1 MMLLLNKR
9 KKRKKIEDLIDI
21 VIEDKNPFSTFDNF
35 WWEDEMFSERDS
47 LPTVEASKT
56 FLNKINEMSNNI
68 LRHLRP

>member
-1 MMLLLNKR
+1 MLLLNKR

-21 VIEDKNPFSTFDNF
+21 VIENKNPFSTFDNF

-56 FLNKINEMSNNI
+56 FLNEINEMSNNI